1 MKFKVG
7 DKVRVKAGLI
17 SKRYGGLYCDA
28 EMAYMFNDI
37 LTISEIKYGDRY
49 AVQENLW
56 HWNDDMLVP
65 VTEEKQICY
74 KMMKIIDYKY
84 NSETGETYIKWA
96 DKTET
101 RVRPENDTEPNQ
113 YVGFVTAYAK
123 KAAGNT
129 SRINNLFDKWAIKKP
144 VKDKKAEEK
153 RIADEIEEKRIIE
166 KRRAKREKWL
176 IRREALRIKREYEA
190 RKIAQEKYGVPMD
203 DEPKK
208 KKGDKK

>member
-1 MKFKVG
+1 MKFKMG
-7 DKVRVKAGLI
+7 DKVRVRDGFCCPI
-17 SKRYGGLYCDA
+17 NR
-28 EMAYMFNDI
+28 EI
-37 LTISEIKYGDRY
+37 LTIRGVEFGTNNEMPLYLFK
-49 AVQENLW
+49 ENN
-56 HWNDDMLVP
+56 HIIAESMLDYVNP
-65 VTEEKQICY
+65 SAFLGNSTMPE
-74 KMMKIIDYKY
+74 IIDYKY

-101 RVRPENDTEPNQ
+101 RVKPENGTEPNQ
-113 YVGFVTAYAK
+113 FVGFVTAYAK

-129 SRINNLFDKWAIKKP
+129 SRINSLFDKWAIKKP

-166 KRRAKREKWL
+166 KRKAKREKWL

-190 RKIAQEKYGVPMD
+190 RKIAHEKYGVSMD
-203 DEPKK
+203 DKPKK